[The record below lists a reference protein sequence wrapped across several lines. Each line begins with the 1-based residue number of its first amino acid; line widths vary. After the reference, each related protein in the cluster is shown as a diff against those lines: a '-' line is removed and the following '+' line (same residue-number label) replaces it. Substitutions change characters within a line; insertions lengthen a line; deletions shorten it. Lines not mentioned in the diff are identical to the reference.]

1 MWWLGLLNR
10 HQLPTAELRYDQSL
24 SHSVDQ
30 HNHEGQGKGLQGKGQ
45 QEKDEVDPDEVEGE
59 TWRKPCQRP
68 PTNCQ
73 VLQRLE

>member
-1 MWWLGLLNR
+1 MWWLGLLLTR

-59 TWRKPCQRP
+59 TWRSPCQRP

-73 VLQRLE
+73 VLQR